1 MADAP
6 LDARFVEISS
16 DIAFHAAALSHIFWA
31 TLVVVSLV
39 LCVAKDNDRYFDAEM
54 L

>member
-16 DIAFHAAALSHIFWA
+16 DIAFHAVALSNVFWA

-39 LCVAKDNDRYFDAEM
+39 LCVAKDNDKYFDAD
-54 L
+54 LL